1 MRAKA
6 LVITAVAVSLLL
18 GCEEA
23 PPPIQGPAARAA
35 APSPEHTPRA
45 PEPTAPRPQLTLD
58 EADFKEGVASRD
70 PFRRQLGQAPP
81 DVRGIRCEK
90 GKLRQYGLDELK
102 LTGIVGGGA
111 RPMAMFRGPTTDTVT
126 MVKRGDRIGKTCG
139 QIKAILRDKVI
150 VTIQVAGSNKRAER
164 VIPLHTS

>member
-1 MRAKA
+1 MRVKA
-6 LVITAVAVSLLL
+6 LVIIAVAVSLLL
-18 GCEEA
+18 GCEDA
-23 PPPIQGPAARAA
+23 PPPIQGPGTRAE
-35 APSPEHTPRA
+35 APSPERTTHTPEPAA
-45 PEPTAPRPQLTLD
+45 PGPQLTLD
-58 EADFKEGVASRD
+58 EADFKEGEASRD

-81 DVRGIRCEK
+81 DERGIRCEK

-111 RPMAMFRGPTTDTVT
+111 RPLAMFRGPSTDAVTT
-126 MVKRGDRIGKTCG
+126 VKRGDRIGKTCG